1 MEAKQCPAA
10 IDPEHTDNEAASKR
24 HEFQGIKANSKQKQD
39 SGLKQDSD
47 SRESKESPLSRS
59 TISSLAKDRQNF
71 SIVVTQPQETHTLG

>member
-24 HEFQGIKANSKQKQD
+24 YELQGIRSIFKQ
-39 SGLKQDSD
+39 KQDSD

-59 TISSLAKDRQNF
+59 TVSSLAKDRQSF
-71 SIVVTQPQETHTLG
+71 

>member
-24 HEFQGIKANSKQKQD
+24 HEFQGIKANSKQ
-39 SGLKQDSD
+39 KQDSD